1 MQRIKF
7 LFGEQNESNIHCVY
21 SKLQAFS
28 NAHLFDAILLY
39 RQDNKKLLL
48 LGEALGK
55 QKNLNK
61 KRLEIQS
68 HTDNVT
74 SRQYLC

>member
-7 LFGEQNESNIHCVY
+7 LFGEQNKSNIQCVY

-28 NAHLFDAILLY
+28 NAHLFDAILMY

-48 LGEALGK
+48 LGETLGK

-68 HTDNVT
+68 HTDNAT